1 MSRKFYLYA
10 ARCYTQVNSNCIGVL
25 NMRTIS
31 FLSGALCGAAVG
43 AVAILLFTPTSGN
56 EMRRSVMVKVG
67 HIVDKGRKNI
77 LEE

>member
-1 MSRKFYLYA
+1 MSRKFYRYV
-10 ARCYTQVNSNCIGVL
+10 ARCYTQVNSNCIGAF

-43 AVAILLFTPTSGN
+43 AVAILLSAPTSGN

-77 LEE
+77 LQE